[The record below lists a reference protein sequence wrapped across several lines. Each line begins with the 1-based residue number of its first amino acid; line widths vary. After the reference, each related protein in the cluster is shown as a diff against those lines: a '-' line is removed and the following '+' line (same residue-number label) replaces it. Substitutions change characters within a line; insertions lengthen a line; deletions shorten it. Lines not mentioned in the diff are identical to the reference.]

1 MTAGGGAV
9 LGQRRLPGG
18 KSTGEAAIAKWDIDT
33 QRSKR
38 GEVFVVEEERRG
50 AAFFTADGP
59 ADFCK

>member
-1 MTAGGGAV
+1 MV
-9 LGQRRLPGG
+9 LGQRRLPG

-50 AAFFTADGP
+50 AVFFTADGP